1 MNYPLYNE
9 TLCDKVWDINE
20 DGPRIKQDVRTG
32 LLKVALDFVKE
43 LKVEKQINIKAE
55 DVVVIGSI
63 TNYNWTPHSDIDLHI
78 KTDYSKL
85 DMSKEDA
92 QTMFDAIKTAWNL
105 KHDIT
110 VKGHDVELY
119 VQDIQH
125 VAISSSEYSVL
136 KNEWLKEP
144 IKQKLNLNKELIKK
158 KYREYHKKIN
168 SLVKSNDDA
177 GLKKLLQKLYK
188 YRQAGLDSK
197 GELSEENIVFKILRT
212 TGSLDKLKDNIDKIY
227 DKKVSVKENTI
238 DSQSS
243 AKKLIRAFK
252 TPNDVQ
258 IDIMA
263 YGPNTV
269 SIESLFIEPE
279 YRGFGKGTE
288 TLKQLTDL
296 ADKFGVAIELE
307 IGADEAEIDLVR
319 WYEKFGFK
327 PARGYWRREPSVKE
341 NVLNEGAG
349 NIAYTVFINAVNSF
363 QRPDRNGNTMTMHVT
378 PSPAQMKFLK
388 GQSGSFMSGRSKV
401 YFIEDPREHNKIK
414 FTWSF

>member
-9 TLCDKVWDINE
+9 TLCPKVWDINE
-20 DGPRIKQDVRTG
+20 DGPIVKQDVRTG

-55 DVVVIGSI
+55 DVVMIGSI

-105 KHDIT
+105 KHNIT
-110 VKGHDVELY
+110 IKGHDVELY

-125 VAISSSEYSVL
+125 VAVSSSEYSVL

-158 KYREYHKKIN
+158 KYKEFHKKIN
-168 SLVKSNDDA
+168 TLVNSSDDA

-188 YRQAGLDSK
+188 YRQAGLDSN
-197 GELSEENIVFKILRT
+197 GELSEENIVFKILRYA
-212 TGSLDKLKDNIDKIY
+212 GSLDKLKDNIDKIY
-227 DKKVSVKENTI
+227 DKKV
-238 DSQSS
+238 
-243 AKKLIRAFK
+243 
-252 TPNDVQ
+252 
-258 IDIMA
+258 
-263 YGPNTV
+263 
-269 SIESLFIEPE
+269 
-279 YRGFGKGTE
+279 
-288 TLKQLTDL
+288 
-296 ADKFGVAIELE
+296 
-307 IGADEAEIDLVR
+307 
-319 WYEKFGFK
+319 
-327 PARGYWRREPSVKE
+327 SVKE

>member
-9 TLCDKVWDINE
+9 ALCDKIWDINE

-119 VQDIQH
+119 VQDIHH
-125 VAISSSEYSVL
+125 VAVSSSEYSVL
-136 KNEWLKEP
+136 KDKWLKEP
-144 IKQKLNLNKELIKK
+144 VKQKPNLNKELIKK

-168 SLVKSNDDA
+168 SLVKSNDDS

-197 GELSEENIVFKILRT
+197 GEFSEENIVFKILRVA
-212 TGSLDKLKDNIDKIY
+212 GSLDKLKDNIDKIY
-227 DKKVSVKENTI
+227 DKKVSVKEN
-238 DSQSS
+238 
-243 AKKLIRAFK
+243 
-252 TPNDVQ
+252 
-258 IDIMA
+258 
-263 YGPNTV
+263 
-269 SIESLFIEPE
+269 
-279 YRGFGKGTE
+279 
-288 TLKQLTDL
+288 
-296 ADKFGVAIELE
+296 
-307 IGADEAEIDLVR
+307 
-319 WYEKFGFK
+319 
-327 PARGYWRREPSVKE
+327 
-341 NVLNEGAG
+341 VLNESAAD
-349 NIAYTVFINAVNSF
+349 IAHTIFKSVINSAKRS
-363 QRPDRNGNTMTMHVT
+363 GTNTMTAHGT
-378 PSPAQMKFLK
+378 PSPAQMKYIK
-388 GQSGSFMSGRSKV
+388 GQAGIFMHGNSRV
-401 YFIEDPREHNKIK
+401 YFIEDPYEHNKIK
-414 FTWSF
+414 FTWRF